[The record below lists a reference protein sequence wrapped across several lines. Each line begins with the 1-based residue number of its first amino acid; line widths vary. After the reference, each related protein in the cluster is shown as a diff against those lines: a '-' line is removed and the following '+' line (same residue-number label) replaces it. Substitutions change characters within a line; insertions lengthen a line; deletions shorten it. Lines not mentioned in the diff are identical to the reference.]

1 MIAHPFNRIKGWIS
15 AFFSVSNSDAKD
27 LQEHLSKLGNPSADS
42 SVQEIRHCQPGAR
55 VEVVGTVKI
64 VAIRP
69 QDQPPA
75 VEIELADPSGAINVV
90 WLGRRK
96 IPGIVAGRTMKV
108 CGRLTC
114 NTDKPTIF
122 NPRYELRPLQR

>member
-1 MIAHPFNRIKGWIS
+1 MNTFSRS
-15 AFFSVSNSDAKD
+15 ARRFTQSLTKPRNSHEYSD
-27 LQEHLSKLGNPSADS
+27 LQEQFGESPEPMVRQIQSCRPGSL
-42 SVQEIRHCQPGAR
+42 VEIL
-55 VEVVGTVKI
+55 GTVRV

-69 QDQPPA
+69 QDLSPA
-75 VEIELADPSGAINVV
+75 VEIELTDGSGVVKVV

-114 NTDKPTIF
+114 NTDRPTIY
-122 NPRYELRPLQR
+122 NPKYELRPLKR